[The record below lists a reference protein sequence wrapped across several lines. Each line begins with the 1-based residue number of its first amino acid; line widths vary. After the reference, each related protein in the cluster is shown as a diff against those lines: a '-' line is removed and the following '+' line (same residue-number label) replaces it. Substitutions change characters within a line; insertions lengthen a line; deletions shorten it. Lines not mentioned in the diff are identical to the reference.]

1 MPRFTV
7 ILLLIILALGRASFA
22 TQTTAPSTKLPNSS
36 LIEKDNETNED
47 EDNGDDDEAEDDEG
61 DSTSP
66 SSIQDSHLAS
76 QNDDGTDR
84 NDDDNND
91 DDDDDNDQIIT
102 GNVTLATDYIL
113 RGLSQTDH
121 KPAIQ
126 GGFDFNHDLTG
137 PLGVYAN
144 VFGSNVHFE
153 DSNASMEFDTS
164 AGISYRLGTDT
175 QLSIGALY
183 YTYFGD
189 SSRNSWEIPFKLEWK
204 SITAEIDYSPT
215 WAGDGHAWYFNLGW
229 SDEIVYKFRLGF
241 SVGYSA
247 FSSAQKRL
255 RTEDPAPAEEA
266 EVDNDEEEEEE
277 LRTAALQS
285 TSAENS
291 VVESPNY
298 FDFKLSIAR
307 EFLDLDWELAG
318 IWINHAE
325 EINGTPGSTRAVLSV
340 SKSF

>member
-7 ILLLIILALGRASFA
+7 ILLVIMLTLGRAA
-22 TQTTAPSTKLPNSS
+22 LALQITQPTSQLLKTPNSS
-36 LIEKDNETNED
+36 LIEKHERDDGQNQDKD
-47 EDNGDDDEAEDDEG
+47 EDNNEDDNDDEEDDQTPTSSFQESHLVSQGDDDSEEDDEE
-61 DSTSP
+61 
-66 SSIQDSHLAS
+66 
-76 QNDDGTDR
+76 
-84 NDDDNND
+84 
-91 DDDDDNDQIIT
+91 IIT
-102 GNVTLATDYIL
+102 ANVTLATDYIL

-153 DSNASMEFDTS
+153 DSNATLEFDTS
-164 AGISYRLGTDT
+164 AGISYHFGKDT
-175 QLSIGALY
+175 KLSTGALY

-189 SSRNSWEIPFKLEWK
+189 SSRNSWEIPFKFEWK
-204 SITAEIDYSPT
+204 TITAEVDYSPT

-229 SDEIVYKFRLGF
+229 SDEIIYKFRLGF

-247 FSSAQKRL
+247 FSHSQNRL
-255 RTEDPAPAEEA
+255 RTEDAASAEEPA
-266 EVDNDEEEEEE
+266 DEEEEEE
-277 LRTAALQS
+277 AVVEEMRTQAVQS
-285 TSAENS
+285 SSAENTL
-291 VVESPNY
+291 VESPNY
-298 FDFKLSIAR
+298 FDFKLSLAR

-318 IWINHAE
+318 IWINHSE
-325 EINGTPGSTRAVLSV
+325 EINGTPGSARAVLSV